1 MRILAF
7 SPFDPDGVGG
17 NAVTLRRIRAAMAA
31 RGHSFEIRVVSE
43 TTTAAEAV
51 DAVRAVVPD
60 VLHFYHGFK
69 TGRLLPSLAT
79 TPSIL
84 TLSGTDINHD
94 YDHPDR
100 RRQVEAA
107 IEKASVI
114 VTYNR
119 SIADRIPRARV
130 IPKGVTLGDA
140 PFDLRAV
147 AALQPGDFI
156 FLHPGGI
163 RPVKNSLFAID
174 ALATVPAIRLVF
186 AGPILDP
193 SYGRE
198 FSRRVA
204 LEPWIRHLPHIPPPA
219 MHAAYRAVG
228 VVLNTSLSEGLSNA
242 IMEAMLAGCTI
253 LAADIPGNRDLI
265 EDGATG
271 LLFRDPDRRR
281 ALGRA
286 AQDHARAC
294 FSTGREVDALL
305 QAYGDA
311 RH

>member
-1 MRILAF
+1 LA
-7 SPFDPDGVGG
+7 
-17 NAVTLRRIRAAMAA
+17 A
-31 RGHSFEIRVVSE
+31 
-43 TTTAAEAV
+43 
-51 DAVRAVVPD
+51 
-60 VLHFYHGFK
+60 
-69 TGRLLPSLAT
+69 

-100 RRQVEAA
+100 RRQVEEAIKKAA
-107 IEKASVI
+107 VI

-163 RPVKNSLFAID
+163 RPVKNPLLAID
-174 ALATVPAIRLVF
+174 ALAPIHPAIRLVF

-193 SYGRE
+193 AYGRE
-198 FSRRVA
+198 FSHRVA
-204 LEPWIRHLPHIPPPA
+204 SEPWIRHLPHIQPTA
-219 MHAAYRAVG
+219 MHAAYRAAD

-242 IMEAMLAGCTI
+242 IMEAMLAGRAI
-253 LAADIPGNRDLI
+253 LATDIPGNRDLI

-271 LLFRDPDRRR
+271 LLFRGPNDFQDKAALLFRDPDRRR
-281 ALGRA
+281 DLGRA
-286 AQDHARAC
+286 AQNHARAC
-294 FSTGREVDALL
+294 YSTEREVDALL

-311 RH
+311 RINS